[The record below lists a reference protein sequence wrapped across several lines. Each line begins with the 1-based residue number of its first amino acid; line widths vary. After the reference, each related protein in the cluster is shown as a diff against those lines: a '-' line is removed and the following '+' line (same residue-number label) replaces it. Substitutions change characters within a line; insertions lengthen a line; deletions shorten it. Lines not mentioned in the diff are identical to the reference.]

1 MWELIWEFFY
11 FILVNYQTVGVVFFA
26 FSNTICMLFGLVFGY
41 SLRCKSFIITHIQFT
56 LCHTTLII
64 LTCFMTIKKNNFYQS
79 FWKKCQKHNINRNNL
94 WSTTAR
100 ENTRFYTRLHIL
112 CNLINNISHRMFPIN
127 LISSW
132 AWHHYGKN
140 NWIFKMIYIS
150 LDNRWFSLSFCL

>member
-1 MWELIWEFFY
+1 MWELIWEFSHI
-11 FILVNYQTVGVVFFA
+11 ILENWTVKVISSASFNTLWMLA
-26 FSNTICMLFGLVFGY
+26 TSTWNKFSNNIYIVYYTIRIVA
-41 SLRCKSFIITHIQFT
+41 
-56 LCHTTLII
+56 TTLII
-64 LTCFMTIKKNNFYQS
+64 LTCFMTTKKKNNFYQS

-94 WSTTAR
+94 RSTAR

-150 LDNRWFSLSFCL
+150 LDNGWFSLSFCL